1 METDGRYRTD
11 LQTVTLIPT
20 DDGGALRSLSAL
32 LVDEDG
38 VVLKELISLEG
49 EALEQALEAG
59 EGKLTFTLSEGL
71 YQNVRI
77 VCDDWADYTGEENVL
92 YDHTFTNVSV
102 SKNVLSLFWANKP
115 LRWGTIGGVG
125 GLGAVGLLLALLKK
139 RKKKETAVKKA

>member
-1 METDGRYRTD
+1 M
-11 LQTVTLIPT
+11 
-20 DDGGALRSLSAL
+20 SLSATDCYI
-32 LVDEDG
+32 VHE
-38 VVLKELISLEG
+38 IYNG
-49 EALEQALEAG
+49 ENAQDQFEYELEQALEAG

-77 VCDDWADYTGEENVL
+77 VCDDWADYTGEENIL